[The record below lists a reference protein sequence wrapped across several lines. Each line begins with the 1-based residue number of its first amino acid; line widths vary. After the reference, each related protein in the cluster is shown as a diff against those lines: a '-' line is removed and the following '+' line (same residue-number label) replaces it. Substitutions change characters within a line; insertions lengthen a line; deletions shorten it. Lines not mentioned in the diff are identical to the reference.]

1 MSRARPVRHGRVRRL
16 FWRGGRR
23 ARRRHGD
30 AAARAGEQRRHLAA
44 GILIDAVQAHEGI
57 EDEQPRLQLGN
68 GLGEASAVG
77 VKIKPDRGRGDD
89 LDIQIGE
96 RYADGS
102 TDAFEATAHDVQR
115 VLGGVEKN
123 ATGA

>member
-1 MSRARPVRHGRVRRL
+1 
-16 FWRGGRR
+16 
-23 ARRRHGD
+23 
-30 AAARAGEQRRHLAA
+30 
-44 GILIDAVQAHEGI
+44 VQAHEGI